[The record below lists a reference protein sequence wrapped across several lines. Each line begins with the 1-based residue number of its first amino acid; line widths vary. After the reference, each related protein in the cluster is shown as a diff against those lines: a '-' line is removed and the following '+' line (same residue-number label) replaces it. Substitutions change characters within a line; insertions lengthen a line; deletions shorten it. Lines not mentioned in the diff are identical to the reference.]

1 MNSEDH
7 LFVDK
12 NLLVVFRNK
21 EIQYFLDT
29 YLAKICDIEWYKS
42 LLIIQKP
49 IPMTFILI
57 VALLTFMPAEPDRDD
72 LLIFQSE
79 YSVEETRD
87 RLVSVLRDAGM
98 NIITQVNHQ
107 TGAEL
112 VDLELRPT
120 HLVLFGNPKAGTP
133 LMQCSQL
140 AGIDLP
146 QKALI
151 WEDDNG
157 DVWLAFNNPEYLG
170 ERHGILNECES
181 ELSNAHTALTRFGNS
196 AIE

>member
-151 WEDDNG
+151 WEDEKR

-181 ELSNAHTALTRFGNS
+181 ELSNVHTALTRFGNS